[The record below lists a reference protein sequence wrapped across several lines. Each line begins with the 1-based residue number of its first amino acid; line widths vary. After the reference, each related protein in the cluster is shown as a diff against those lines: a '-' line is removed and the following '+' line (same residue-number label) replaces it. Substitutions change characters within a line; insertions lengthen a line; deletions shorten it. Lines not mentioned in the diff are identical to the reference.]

1 MTQQLDVFLAR
12 FVRIEPGEKRA
23 VFTAFALMFCVMGG
37 YFAVRPIRET
47 VGTILGEAITS
58 DTWIWTAVFAIAI
71 IPVYGYLVARVS
83 RATLVPA
90 IYGSVA
96 IALAA
101 TGMVFRAD
109 PENMVVGRVF
119 YVGISVI
126 NLFLISVFWSFLLEL
141 FRSEQTKRLFGF
153 IAAGGT
159 TGALV
164 GPLITDRIVNQVG
177 ISGVL
182 FFGAAMFFIA
192 IFCQRALLAEMR
204 AHADLAAVAAGGAA
218 GEAPRVN
225 RGVGGNPF
233 AGVAIVL
240 KSPYLL
246 GIALFV
252 IMISTANTILYFEQL
267 RLVKDMFDNPE
278 ERTQMFARIDFIVQ
292 TLTVISQLLITGR
305 LAHKLGVTA
314 LLVILPLLIMGGFLL
329 LASMGT
335 FLILAGVMILRRWGE
350 YAFIRPGREMLW
362 SRLDTETKYKA
373 KNFIDVTVYRFS
385 DAVVAQVQ
393 DALKAGGMNPAQ
405 GALLG
410 AGVCA
415 VWAVNGWWLGR
426 KFDKGKQES

>member
-1 MTQQLDVFLAR
+1 MSQKFEVFLAR

-47 VGTILGEAITS
+47 VGTILGEAVTS

-71 IPVYGYLVARVS
+71 IPVYGFLVARVS

-90 IYGSVA
+90 IYGTVA
-96 IALAA
+96 VALAA
-101 TGMVFRAD
+101 AGMVFQAD
-109 PENMVVGRVF
+109 PQNMVVGRIF

-126 NLFLISVFWSFLLEL
+126 NLFLISVFWSFLLE
-141 FRSEQTKRLFGF
+141 FFQSEQTKRLFGF

-164 GPLITDRIVNQVG
+164 GPFITERIVNHVG
-177 ISGVL
+177 ISGIL
-182 FFGAAMFFIA
+182 FFGAALFAVA
-192 IFCQRALLAEMR
+192 IFCQRALVHEMR
-204 AHADLAAVAAGGAA
+204 EHGLSAAAGSSAA
-218 GEAPRVN
+218 QAARAT

-267 RLVKDMFDNPE
+267 RLVKDMFEDPE
-278 ERTQMFARIDFIVQ
+278 QRAQMFARIDFIVQ
-292 TLTVISQLLITGR
+292 ALTVVSQVLITGR
-305 LAHKLGVTA
+305 VAQKLGVTA

-335 FLILAGVMILRRWGE
+335 FLVLACVMVLRRWGE

-393 DALKAGGMNPAQ
+393 DALKGGGMNPAQ

-415 VWAVNGWWLGR
+415 MWAVNGWWLGR
-426 KFDKGKQES
+426 KFDKGKQ

>member
-1 MTQQLDVFLAR
+1 MTQKFDAVLAR
-12 FVRIEPGEKRA
+12 FVRIEPNEKRA

-47 VGTILGEAITS
+47 VGTILGEAVTS

-71 IPVYGYLVARVS
+71 IPVYGFLVARVS

-90 IYGSVA
+90 IYGTVSV
-96 IALAA
+96 ALAA
-101 TGMVFRAD
+101 AGLVFSAD
-109 PENMVVGRVF
+109 PQNMVVGRIF

-126 NLFLISVFWSFLLEL
+126 NLFLISVFWSFLLE
-141 FRSEQTKRLFGF
+141 FFQSEQTKRLFGF

-164 GPLITDRIVNQVG
+164 GPFITDRIVNHVG
-177 ISGVL
+177 ISGIL
-182 FFGAAMFFIA
+182 YFGAAMFAIA
-192 IFCQRALLAEMR
+192 IFCQRALVAEMSNTR
-204 AHADLAAVAAGGAA
+204 MPVAGASAAP
-218 GEAPRVN
+218 APRAS

-267 RLVKDMFDNPE
+267 RLVKDMFDDPE
-278 ERTQMFARIDFIVQ
+278 ERAQMFARIDFIVQ
-292 TLTVISQLLITGR
+292 ALTVVSQVLITGR
-305 LAHKLGVTA
+305 VAQKLGVTG
-314 LLVILPLLIMGGFLL
+314 LLVILPLVVMGGFLL
-329 LASMGT
+329 LASLGT
-335 FLILAGVMILRRWGE
+335 FVILASVMVLRRWGE

-415 VWAVNGWWLGR
+415 MWALNGWWLGR
-426 KFDKGKQES
+426 KFDREKQ

>member
-1 MTQQLDVFLAR
+1 
-12 FVRIEPGEKRA
+12 
-23 VFTAFALMFCVMGG
+23 
-37 YFAVRPIRET
+37 
-47 VGTILGEAITS
+47 
-58 DTWIWTAVFAIAI
+58 
-71 IPVYGYLVARVS
+71 
-83 RATLVPA
+83 
-90 IYGSVA
+90 
-96 IALAA
+96 
-101 TGMVFRAD
+101 
-109 PENMVVGRVF
+109 MVVGRIF

-126 NLFLISVFWSFLLEL
+126 NLFLISVFWSFLLE
-141 FRSEQTKRLFGF
+141 FFQSEQTKRLFGF

-164 GPLITDRIVNQVG
+164 GPFITDRIVNHVG
-177 ISGVL
+177 ISGIL
-182 FFGAAMFFIA
+182 YFGAAMFAIA
-192 IFCQRALLAEMR
+192 IFCQRALVGEMSNTRMPVAGSASAAPLPR
-204 AHADLAAVAAGGAA
+204 AS
-218 GEAPRVN
+218 

-278 ERTQMFARIDFIVQ
+278 ERAQMFARIDFIVQ
-292 TLTVISQLLITGR
+292 ALTVVSQVLITGR
-305 LAHKLGVTA
+305 VAQKLGVTG
-314 LLVILPLLIMGGFLL
+314 LLVILPLVVMGGFLL
-329 LASMGT
+329 LASLGT
-335 FLILAGVMILRRWGE
+335 FVILASVMVLRRWGE

-362 SRLDTETKYKA
+362 SRLDTEAKYKA

-415 VWAVNGWWLGR
+415 MWALNGWWLGR
-426 KFDKGKQES
+426 KFDRDKQ